1 MHNVKSSIT
10 FAIVYKSFKY
20 RMSMLTVDQRNLLPL
35 SILLLAS
42 CVSAQDA
49 MTIALAMIEAHVG
62 LVLLIASVVIILMM
76 ILMLFFLQSISEHLN
91 WIRRIR

>member
-1 MHNVKSSIT
+1 
-10 FAIVYKSFKY
+10 
-20 RMSMLTVDQRNLLPL
+20 MSMLTVDQRILISA

-42 CVSAQDA
+42 CASAQGTV
-49 MTIALAMIEAHVG
+49 TIALAMIEAHVG
-62 LVLLIASVVIILMM
+62 LVLLIASLVIILLM